1 MGLERDRNNGLLKWT
16 FHQAL
21 SSLHTRRSLVSLLQE
36 DTSGKGML
44 TSPVQIWYI
53 LNNRFYK
60 VLQIHILQSIYYKA
74 YFNLHTY
81 FTHSINDIAW

>member
-1 MGLERDRNNGLLKWT
+1 MVLERDKNNGLLKWT

-44 TSPVQIWYI
+44 TSPVQISDLVYTEQQ
-53 LNNRFYK
+53 
-60 VLQIHILQSIYYKA
+60 VLQSTSNLYITKHILICT
-74 YFNLHTY
+74 LIY
-81 FTHSINDIAW
+81 FTNSINYITW